1 MSELISKPF
10 MNDED
15 HWENRHIEVE
25 TTIKSMIEVEC
36 LGQELCKLLKSDKDM
51 HDDYIEAV
59 TTKILM
65 YEWEESVQ

>member
-10 MNDED
+10 MDRED
-15 HWENRHIEVE
+15 YWEGRHMEVE
-25 TTIKSMIEVEC
+25 ATIKSMIEVEC

-51 HDDYIEAV
+51 HDDYIDAV

>member
-1 MSELISKPF
+1 